1 MRWTGGQWPQQ
12 TQMLA
17 DMSQQS
23 LTGNVCDDPLGQ
35 RQQNPVMIDQQQL
48 HQQIQQQLCVEQ
60 FQLLNQ
66 LQVTYMRNYSAHTI
80 CLYIPF
86 ITQNHPQQSP
96 ISLIPSAME
105 LSQSPNIGMQSLPN
119 QQIQNLPSTG
129 ILQQQQSQTK
139 FVFNVETD
147 KTSPSLQL
155 LFQLPTSV
163 QQVQQQQSSTQDTQ
177 DSACPK
183 PTTTTIQYPGK

>member
-35 RQQNPVMIDQQQL
+35 RQQNQVMIDQQL

-66 LQVTYMRNYSAHTI
+66 LQV
-80 CLYIPF
+80 
-86 ITQNHPQQSP
+86 
-96 ISLIPSAME
+96 
-105 LSQSPNIGMQSLPN
+105 
-119 QQIQNLPSTG
+119 
-129 ILQQQQSQTK
+129 
-139 FVFNVETD
+139 
-147 KTSPSLQL
+147 
-155 LFQLPTSV
+155 
-163 QQVQQQQSSTQDTQ
+163 
-177 DSACPK
+177 
-183 PTTTTIQYPGK
+183 